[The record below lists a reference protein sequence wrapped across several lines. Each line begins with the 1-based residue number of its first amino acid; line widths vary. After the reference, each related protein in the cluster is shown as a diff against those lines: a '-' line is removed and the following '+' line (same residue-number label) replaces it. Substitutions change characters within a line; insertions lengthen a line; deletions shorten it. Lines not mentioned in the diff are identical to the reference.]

1 MKRSILSPR
10 SLPTSWAFTMAVG
23 MGLSAISMA
32 VQAQEKVLRIAMTA
46 ADIPR
51 TLGQPDQGFE
61 GNRFTGIPM
70 YDALTHWD
78 LSKADAPSGVG
89 PGLATSWTVGASD
102 KTKWTFK
109 LRPGIK
115 FHDGSTLT
123 AEDVKFTLDRI
134 TVEGAMGGQ
143 TSPRQGLMG
152 PVASVEAATS
162 APVRS
167 AHSDSA
173 ASPSAP
179 AP

>member
-10 SLPTSWAFTMAVG
+10 LPTSWAFTMAVG

-78 LSKADAPSGVG
+78 LSKSDAPSGVG
-89 PGLATSWTVGASD
+89 PGLATSWTVGATD

-109 LRPGIK
+109 KRNK
-115 FHDGSTLT
+115 FLQNIYFIPNQ
-123 AEDVKFTLDRI
+123 KICMMKIFRFFI
-134 TVEGAMGGQ
+134 
-143 TSPRQGLMG
+143 
-152 PVASVEAATS
+152 
-162 APVRS
+162 
-167 AHSDSA
+167 
-173 ASPSAP
+173 
-179 AP
+179 